1 MAFSGNFIWATTF
14 REHVALILYVKSYSN
29 LGVTVTSDFVVRS
42 VECISKYRIHVE
54 QWWMCGKECISD
66 HHRFRKENGLV
77 GKLFKFHSQSTE
89 GVDHNVLNFILFI
102 LQYLL

>member
-1 MAFSGNFIWATTF
+1 
-14 REHVALILYVKSYSN
+14 
-29 LGVTVTSDFVVRS
+29 
-42 VECISKYRIHVE
+42 
-54 QWWMCGKECISD
+54 MCGKECISD